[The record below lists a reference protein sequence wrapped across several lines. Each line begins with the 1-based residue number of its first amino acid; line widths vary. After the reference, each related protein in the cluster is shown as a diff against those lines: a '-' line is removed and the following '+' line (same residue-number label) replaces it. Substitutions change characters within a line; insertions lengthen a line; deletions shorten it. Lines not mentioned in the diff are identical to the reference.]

1 MITDDLMVEFYQ
13 TVQQYGEELSAAFSS
28 KDWEQVHKVS
38 HNIKGCGAPFGHPR
52 LSALGAMVCE
62 RVDEGEQDS
71 VGVVVGELLAEING
85 FPA

>member
-1 MITDDLMVEFYQ
+1 
-13 TVQQYGEELSAAFSS
+13 
-28 KDWEQVHKVS
+28 
-38 HNIKGCGAPFGHPR
+38 
-52 LSALGAMVCE
+52 MVCE